1 MANKSTLKVRVQKL
15 GTTLSNMVMPNIGA
29 FIAWGILATLF
40 IETGWF
46 PNPTLSVMV
55 SPILTYLLPLLIGYT
70 AGFNVYGQRGAV
82 VGAMATFGAIVGSS
96 VTMFIG
102 AMIMGSLGAWCI
114 KKFDEKF
121 QEKIRP
127 GFEMLLNNFSAGI
140 IGFILIIL
148 AFLAV
153 GPVVSSLTAAIGVGV
168 QAIINAK
175 MLPLA
180 NILIEA
186 AKVLFLNNAL
196 NHGIFTP
203 LGTEQVAEVGKSILF
218 LLESNPGPGPGLGIL
233 LAYSFFG
240 KGSAKS
246 SAPGAVIIE
255 FLGGIHEIY
264 FPYVMMKPLLFLAAI
279 AGGVVGTFTFQ
290 LLGAGLSAA
299 ASPGSII
306 AILAM
311 TPRGG
316 YLPVI
321 AGVAAA
327 AVASFLVASVILKAD
342 RSESDSLES
351 AQTASQAAK
360 AASKG
365 QEVAPSQEELMIST
379 NAVQQIIFACDAGM
393 GSSAMGASILREKV
407 KKAGLDIPV
416 TNKAIS
422 NLTDTPNTLIV
433 TQEELAERVAQKT
446 PSAIHVSVDNF
457 LVTPKYDEIVTR
469 LSGASEAPAEE
480 TVPVNQ
486 QVSEKAPVQ
495 IDLNQ
500 IDEVVFA
507 YGKAR
512 GSVTMG
518 EATLKA
524 IFKNKG
530 IAIPVSKV
538 ANEDLPAFNAN
549 NILIVSN
556 IANQTD
562 VQKYARDAQ
571 LLVVDSLVT
580 TPEYDKMIARI
591 SH

>member
-1 MANKSTLKVRVQKL
+1 MANKSALKVRVQKL

-102 AMIMGSLGAWCI
+102 AMIMGPLGAWCI

-180 NILIEA
+180 NILIEP

-203 LGTEQVAEVGKSILF
+203 LGTEQVAEAGKSILF
-218 LLESNPGPGPGLGIL
+218 LLESNPGPGLGIL

-279 AGGVVGTFTFQ
+279 VGGVVGTFTFQ

-351 AQTASQAAK
+351 AQAASQAAK

-379 NAVQQIIFACDAGM
+379 DAVQQIIFACDAGM

-433 TQEELAERVAQKT
+433 TQEELAERAAQKT

-457 LVTPKYDEIVTR
+457 LATPKYDEIVTR

>member
-1 MANKSTLKVRVQKL
+1 MENKSALKVRVQKL
-15 GTTLSNMVMPNIGA
+15 ETTLSNMVMPNIGD
-29 FIAWGILATLF
+29 FIAWGILAMLF

-102 AMIMGSLGAWCI
+102 AMIMGPLGAWCI

-180 NILIEA
+180 NILIEP

-203 LGTEQVAEVGKSILF
+203 LGTEQVAEAGKSILF
-218 LLESNPGPGPGLGIL
+218 LLESNPGPGLGIL

-290 LLGAGLSAA
+290 LLGAGQSAA

-351 AQTASQAAK
+351 AQAASQAAK

-393 GSSAMGASILREKV
+393 GSSAIGASILREKV

-433 TQEELAERVAQKT
+433 TQEELAERAAQKT

-457 LVTPKYDEIVTR
+457 LATPKYDEIVTR

-538 ANEDLPAFNAN
+538 ANEDLPTFNAN

>member
-1 MANKSTLKVRVQKL
+1 
-15 GTTLSNMVMPNIGA
+15 MVMPNIGA

-218 LLESNPGPGPGLGIL
+218 LLESNPGPGLGIL

-351 AQTASQAAK
+351 AQAASQAAK

-524 IFKNKG
+524 IFNNKG

>member
-1 MANKSTLKVRVQKL
+1 MENKSALKVRVQKL

-29 FIAWGILATLF
+29 FIAWGILAMLF

-102 AMIMGSLGAWCI
+102 AMIMEPLGAWCI

-180 NILIEA
+180 NILIEP

-203 LGTEQVAEVGKSILF
+203 LGTEQVAEAGKSIFF
-218 LLESNPGPGPGLGIL
+218 LLESNPGPGLGIL

-351 AQTASQAAK
+351 AQAASQAAK

-433 TQEELAERVAQKT
+433 TQEELAERAAQKT

-457 LVTPKYDEIVTR
+457 LATPKYDEIVTR

>member
-1 MANKSTLKVRVQKL
+1 MENKSALKVRVQKL

-46 PNPTLSVMV
+46 PNPTLSVIV

-102 AMIMGSLGAWCI
+102 AMIMGPLGAWCI

-180 NILIEA
+180 NILIEP

-203 LGTEQVAEVGKSILF
+203 LGTEQVAEAGKSILF
-218 LLESNPGPGPGLGIL
+218 LLESNPGPGLGIL

-351 AQTASQAAK
+351 AQAASQAAK

-379 NAVQQIIFACDAGM
+379 DAVQQIIFACDAGM

-433 TQEELAERVAQKT
+433 TQEELAERAAQKT

-457 LVTPKYDEIVTR
+457 LATPKYDEIVTR

>member
-1 MANKSTLKVRVQKL
+1 MKTTLQKL
-15 GTTLSNMVMPNIGA
+15 GKSLSAMVMPNIGA

-102 AMIMGSLGAWCI
+102 AMIMGPLGAWCI

-180 NILIEA
+180 NILIEP

-203 LGTEQVAEVGKSILF
+203 LGTEQVAEAGKSILF
-218 LLESNPGPGPGLGIL
+218 LLESNPGPGLGIL

-351 AQTASQAAK
+351 AQAASQAAK

-379 NAVQQIIFACDAGM
+379 DAVQQIIFACDAGM

-433 TQEELAERVAQKT
+433 TQEELAERAAQKT

-457 LVTPKYDEIVTR
+457 LATPKYDEIVTR

>member
-218 LLESNPGPGPGLGIL
+218 LLESNPGPGLGIL

-342 RSESDSLES
+342 RSESDSLEL
-351 AQTASQAAK
+351 AQAASQAAK

>member
-1 MANKSTLKVRVQKL
+1 MENKSALKVRAQKL

-102 AMIMGSLGAWCI
+102 AMIMGPLGAWCI

-180 NILIEA
+180 NILIEP

-203 LGTEQVAEVGKSILF
+203 LGTEQVAEAGKSILF
-218 LLESNPGPGPGLGIL
+218 LLESNPGPGLGIL

-279 AGGVVGTFTFQ
+279 VGGVVGTFTFQ

-351 AQTASQAAK
+351 AQAASQAAK

-379 NAVQQIIFACDAGM
+379 DAVQQIIFACDAGM

-433 TQEELAERVAQKT
+433 TQEELAERAAQKT

-457 LVTPKYDEIVTR
+457 LATPKYDEIVTR

>member
-1 MANKSTLKVRVQKL
+1 MENKSALKVRVQKL

-102 AMIMGSLGAWCI
+102 AMIMGPLGAWCI

-180 NILIEA
+180 NILIEP

-203 LGTEQVAEVGKSILF
+203 LGTEQVAEAGKSILF
-218 LLESNPGPGPGLGIL
+218 LLESNPGPGLGIL

-351 AQTASQAAK
+351 AQAASQAAK

-379 NAVQQIIFACDAGM
+379 DAVQQIIFACDAGM

-433 TQEELAERVAQKT
+433 TQEELAERAAQKT

-457 LVTPKYDEIVTR
+457 LATPKYDEIVTR

-486 QVSEKAPVQ
+486 QVSKKAPVQ

>member
-1 MANKSTLKVRVQKL
+1 
-15 GTTLSNMVMPNIGA
+15 
-29 FIAWGILATLF
+29 
-40 IETGWF
+40 
-46 PNPTLSVMV
+46 
-55 SPILTYLLPLLIGYT
+55 
-70 AGFNVYGQRGAV
+70 
-82 VGAMATFGAIVGSS
+82 MATFGAIVGSS

-102 AMIMGSLGAWCI
+102 AMIMGPLGAWCI

-180 NILIEA
+180 NILIEP

-203 LGTEQVAEVGKSILF
+203 LGTEQVAEAGKSILF
-218 LLESNPGPGPGLGIL
+218 LLESNPGPGLGIL

-351 AQTASQAAK
+351 AQAASQAAK

-379 NAVQQIIFACDAGM
+379 DAVQQIIFACDAGM

-433 TQEELAERVAQKT
+433 TQEELAERAAQKT

-457 LVTPKYDEIVTR
+457 LATPKYDEIVTR

-571 LLVVDSLVT
+571 LLVTIVISLSLT
-580 TPEYDKMIARI
+580 LGNNAP
-591 SH
+591 

>member
-1 MANKSTLKVRVQKL
+1 MENKSALKVRAQKL

-102 AMIMGSLGAWCI
+102 AMIMGPLGAWCI

-180 NILIEA
+180 NILIEP

-203 LGTEQVAEVGKSILF
+203 LGTEQVAEAGKSILF
-218 LLESNPGPGPGLGIL
+218 LLESNPGPGLGIL

-351 AQTASQAAK
+351 AQAASQAAK

-379 NAVQQIIFACDAGM
+379 DAVQQIIFACDAGM

-433 TQEELAERVAQKT
+433 TQEELAERAAQKT

-457 LVTPKYDEIVTR
+457 LATPKYDEIVTR

-571 LLVVDSLVT
+571 LLVIDSLVT